1 MVCRKHFE
9 VLVRLID
16 AVADSDEQDSAIN
29 VAGRPQS
36 SFRSR

>member
-29 VAGRPQS
+29 VAGSQITAVLI
-36 SFRSR
+36 